1 MNFKLLFPE
10 LNQGQIEM
18 LKNYMLDIIGP
29 NLDKD
34 ALVQKGD
41 RQGAKEAMAIN
52 KHLEGIRE
60 KITGKPEVKDNRWWL
75 KTSK

>member
-1 MNFKLLFPE
+1 MFRDWAKLWLPE
-10 LNQGQIEM
+10 LNPAQQKLLLDKM
-18 LKNYMLDIIGP
+18 LEVIGP

-34 ALVQKGD
+34 ALVRKGD

-60 KITGKPEVKDNRWWL
+60 KITGKPEVIKKEWW
-75 KTSK
+75 K